1 MTTYRGYNI
10 EATSTTTVG
19 QELHGGKGNRKL
31 LKITDA
37 NGHAIRNSQGNL
49 PIVTTIAAAKQVI
62 RAEIGHRA

>member
-1 MTTYRGYNI
+1 MTQYRGYTI
-10 EATSTTTVG
+10 EATSTTVG

-49 PIVTTIAAAKQVI
+49 PIVTTIAHAKEVI
-62 RAEIGHRA
+62 RAEISA